1 MNRILIFQTP
11 DRNYFFFDIS
21 SVGWILFPQLAEF
34 HFLSWPNFVSSVG
47 RFSFPQLAGLILIN
61 RLRLPESR
69 RRYPFHLLDELGE
82 MSLG

>member
-1 MNRILIFQTP
+1 MNLILIFQAS
-11 DRNYFFFDIS
+11 DRNYKNTIFFLI
-21 SVGWILFPQLAEF
+21 FPQLAGF
-34 HFLSWPNFVSSVG
+34 YFPSWPNFVSSVG

-69 RRYPFHLLDELGE
+69 RRDPSHLLEKLSE